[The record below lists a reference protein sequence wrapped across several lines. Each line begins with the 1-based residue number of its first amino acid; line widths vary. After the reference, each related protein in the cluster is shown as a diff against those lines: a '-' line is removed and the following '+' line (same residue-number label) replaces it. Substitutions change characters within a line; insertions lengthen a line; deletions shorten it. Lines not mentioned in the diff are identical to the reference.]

1 MYLSCH
7 TLYTHWWISLHF
19 MFTPYYHPWD
29 HPHQWHADLCIPL
42 ASLHTIQESEG
53 KGRGGLLYLGG
64 VAYWGQG
71 CFLLTWVIWGN
82 TNLYGITKRTYT
94 YMTVHSCLILILPNK
109 LHISG
114 NIKSNWQ
121 SESGPD
127 TMYFT
132 VV

>member
-7 TLYTHWWISLHF
+7 TLYTLMNQFAFYVYAILSSLRSSSSMTCGSLHSS
-19 MFTPYYHPWD
+19 
-29 HPHQWHADLCIPL
+29 CIPTYYSRKL
-42 ASLHTIQESEG
+42 GEG
-53 KGRGGLLYLGG
+53 EGRPFIPRG